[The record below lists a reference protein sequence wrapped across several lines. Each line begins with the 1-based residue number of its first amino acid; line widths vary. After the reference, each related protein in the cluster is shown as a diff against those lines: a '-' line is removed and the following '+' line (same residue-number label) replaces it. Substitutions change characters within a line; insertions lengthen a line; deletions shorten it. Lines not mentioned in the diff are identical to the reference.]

1 METFQKALACL
12 STGHPAGRTALVLG
26 SLEDLALLRPACSSS
41 VRLWKLEDW
50 RGREGERV
58 KQVDEGLREEERR
71 ASETE

>member
-50 RGREGERV
+50 RGRKGGREGKASGRGFER
-58 KQVDEGLREEERR
+58 GGEE
-71 ASETE
+71 SK